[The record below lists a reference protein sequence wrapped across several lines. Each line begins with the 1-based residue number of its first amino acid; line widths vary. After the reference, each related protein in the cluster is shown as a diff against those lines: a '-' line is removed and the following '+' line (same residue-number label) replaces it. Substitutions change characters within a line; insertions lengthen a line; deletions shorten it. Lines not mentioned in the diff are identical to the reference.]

1 MPDTTSG
8 ARSGAAAWCAGHRLR
23 LHYAATDEAPRW
35 RTVDPIGLVTVR
47 DKGYLLATR
56 SGADRTYRLSRILAA
71 QELPEPAQRPH
82 EVDLDRLWRER
93 CAQFLAGSDHLVVQ
107 VRMDPARREDLLG
120 AALAVRAEGP
130 DPDGRLCV
138 EVTFQDTRHAEW
150 ALWQLGPDAEAVS
163 PPSLRAALHRRAAAM
178 AERYAV

>member
-1 MPDTTSG
+1 MV
-8 ARSGAAAWCAGHRLR
+8 AGHRLR

-35 RTVDPIGLVTVR
+35 RTVDPDRPGHRAGQGLSARHEVR
-47 DKGYLLATR
+47 G
-56 SGADRTYRLSRILAA
+56 GPNYRLSRILAA

-120 AALAVRAEGP
+120 AALAVRAVGP